1 MSSRRNTSPR
11 RMRAVAPGRM
21 PVGSGPTS
29 RTVCCASTN
38 AMSAGT
44 GAAWR
49 TMRAACSNL
58 SARHGANAT
67 RYLRSYRTAAP
78 SAAPRRVWPSGW
90 ATRAA
95 APLWS
100 IACLAMETIMRLVV
114 LFSAAISAALVA
126 AAPRPGQAQDLR
138 SQIEEIVKDY
148 LAGHPD
154 EVGQIA
160 KDYFVKHPEAVG
172 QILAELLKH
181 RVASTGGTGSV
192 PPSISK
198 PAVDRSSVVSS
209 NAKLLFDS
217 SHQVTLGNPHGK
229 VTLVEFFDY
238 NCGFCKRAL
247 PDTLA
252 LLKGDPDLK
261 VVLKEFPILG
271 PGSVEAA
278 RVAIAVR
285 MQDGSGEK
293 YLAFH
298 KELLGNPGPAS
309 KEKALDVAKD
319 QGLDIIRIEK

>member
-1 MSSRRNTSPR
+1 
-11 RMRAVAPGRM
+11 
-21 PVGSGPTS
+21 
-29 RTVCCASTN
+29 
-38 AMSAGT
+38 
-44 GAAWR
+44 
-49 TMRAACSNL
+49 
-58 SARHGANAT
+58 
-67 RYLRSYRTAAP
+67 
-78 SAAPRRVWPSGW
+78 
-90 ATRAA
+90 
-95 APLWS
+95 
-100 IACLAMETIMRLVV
+100 MRLVV

-319 QGLDIIRIEK
+319 QGLDIIRIEKDLASGEVEQTLAENMKLASALGISGTPGYVIGKDVVVGAIGLMGLEQHIKTAEGSTH